1 MLYTSKEII
10 ENYECYEFE
19 ELTSTNDEIKNI
31 KDLSIPTLI
40 TAINQTK
47 GRGRRARNWTPI
59 LGNLYFSYNVENY
72 INRIFTNRIK
82 GYTLRIYYKVVM
94 QNTIL

>member
-1 MLYTSKEII
+1 MLYISKEII

-40 TAINQTK
+40 TAI
-47 GRGRRARNWTPI
+47 I
-59 LGNLYFSYNVENY
+59 FYNFFRD
-72 INRIFTNRIK
+72 I
-82 GYTLRIYYKVVM
+82 
-94 QNTIL
+94 